1 MIFQGIYLTF
11 HSQMSFCLGI
21 FCRYYDLVPIAN
33 ENYGDTGNYYYAVAV
48 SRKTESKLTLF
59 NLIAHDSCHGSMRSA
74 SGWIYPVLSLMETG
88 QISPERCDAIKKVGK
103 RV

>member
-1 MIFQGIYLTF
+1 MYMYLF
-11 HSQMSFCLGI
+11 VRNF
-21 FCRYYDLVPIAN
+21 DLVPFAN

-59 NLIAHDSCHGSMRSA
+59 NLIARDSCHGSMRSA

-88 QISPERCDAIKKVGK
+88 QITPGRCDAIKTVG
-103 RV
+103 RYSWV